1 MRKKNKDI
9 QLTSYEDLLGIDTV
23 TDQAMGQ
30 LVYASLEDL
39 HEFKDHPFKVLDDEK
54 MQETV
59 ESIRNYGVLT
69 PGIVRPR
76 QEGGYELIAGHRR
89 KRGCELVGLTEMPVL
104 VRNYSDDEATIIMVD
119 TNIQREDIFPSEKA
133 RAYTMKYEAMKHQGK
148 RGGSTLDEVG
158 SKAGESGKTVQR
170 YLWLARLSDDLLEL
184 VDQKKIGMVQGV
196 DLSFL
201 DLQAQKWVF
210 DIIQA
215 TRVVITSKQSAE
227 LKEYGKKQELT
238 PAMVQLILMEKK
250 QKPRKIQ
257 IKEDK
262 IRQFFPESYSN
273 EQIET
278 VIYELLEEW
287 KDRQ

>member
-23 TDQAMGQ
+23 TDRAMGQ

-287 KDRQ
+287 KDRK